1 MAQKIALQ
9 GQLRLPSSKVWRTL
23 CWVPMVLS
31 PIIHRNYHCRAS
43 LLASSSFNGYSAPM
57 ALATAKPEVQA
68 KSWPLPGEVLSSSLF
83 QTPLVQKIK
92 TIKGPWHMVLGF
104 DMMKFYRS
112 KALCKLSL
120 DEMNPTQTLLR
131 PGVPSTGDGAG
142 GNQSFK
148 NNEFL
153 QVDFLWDPSRL
164 AGFER
169 STMPTLPTHVWHVN

>member
-1 MAQKIALQ
+1 MAIARGGPQFVAEQK
-9 GQLRLPSSKVWRTL
+9 
-23 CWVPMVLS
+23 
-31 PIIHRNYHCRAS
+31 
-43 LLASSSFNGYSAPM
+43 
-57 ALATAKPEVQA
+57 
-68 KSWPLPGEVLSSSLF
+68 
-83 QTPLVQKIK
+83 TPLVKIK

-104 DMMKFYRS
+104 DMMKYYRS

-120 DEMNPTQTLLR
+120 DETNPTQTFLR
-131 PGVPSTGDGAG
+131 PGVPSKGDGAG
-142 GNQSFK
+142 GSQSFK